1 MQTGGKSILND
12 LFNSIP
18 QGEVQ
23 VVSIYEKIMKF
34 LVEEGGEV
42 EFRASSNEALRTNE
56 FDRYVPQ
63 TETKS
68 RFEDQKSMMSAA

>member
-18 QGEVQ
+18 QIETQ

-42 EFRASSNEALRTNE
+42 EFRASNNEVLRTNE
-56 FDRYVPQ
+56 FERYVPQ
-63 TETKS
+63 TETKA
-68 RFEDQKSMMSAA
+68 RFED